1 MVRIEGTSGL
11 YVGAEGLELA
21 SKASQ
26 SGAQAQDLLS
36 SAQTFSHFGKPL
48 QTTSIPWTGGTKGGS
63 QWADDALKLAG
74 NVISNWG
81 GSALSSAG
89 GQFMS
94 ALSSMGN
101 SALSGLSSASSSAL
115 SSLSSWGGSAL
126 SGLSSVG
133 SAIARGGSSLFS
145 AGSSLASG
153 AASLLGKAV
162 PYLGLIEGGFGMFKN
177 FGDRDPVGG
186 ASNGMAIGASI
197 GSIFPVVGTAIGSV
211 VGAVA
216 GALMGCIQSGKHKDQ
231 KQRDTVRAALQDAGV
246 IDKNYTLPLADG
258 SRYDIGKDGGKRAE
272 FGGLRPYE
280 IDFTRPFAHEATAM
294 GLEIAK
300 LFSNGNQ
307 KIESD
312 FAGYFANAAMSNAT
326 SLEQVKANME
336 SIKGAFGIAPAKT
349 EEVK

>member
-11 YVGAEGLELA
+11 YVGAEELSLA
-21 SKASQ
+21 SRAAQ
-26 SGAQAQDLLS
+26 SGSQTQDLL
-36 SAQTFSHFGKPL
+36 AAGRNASHFGKPL
-48 QTTSIPWTGGTKGGS
+48 QTTSIPWSSGTKGGS
-63 QWADDALKLAG
+63 QWADDTLKLVG

-81 GSALSSAG
+81 GTTLSSAG
-89 GQFMS
+89 SSFMS
-94 ALSSMGN
+94 ALSSIGN

-115 SSLSSWGGSAL
+115 SGLSSLGGSTL

-145 AGSSLASG
+145 AGSSMVSG

-177 FGDRDPVGG
+177 FGDRDPVNG

-197 GSIFPVVGTAIGSV
+197 GSIFPVVGTAIGSA

-216 GALMGCIQSGKHKDQ
+216 GALLGSVQSGKHGDQ
-231 KQRDTVRAALQDAGV
+231 KQRDTVRAALLDAGV

-280 IDFTRPFAHEATAM
+280 IDFNRPFAHEATAM
-294 GLEIAK
+294 GVEIAK

-326 SLEQVKANME
+326 SLEHVKANME
-336 SIKGAFGIAPAKT
+336 SIKGAFGIAATKT